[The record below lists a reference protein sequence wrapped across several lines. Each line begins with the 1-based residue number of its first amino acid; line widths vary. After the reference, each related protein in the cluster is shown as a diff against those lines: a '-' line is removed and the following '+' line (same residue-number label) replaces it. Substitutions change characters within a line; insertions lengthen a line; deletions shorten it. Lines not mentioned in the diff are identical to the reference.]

1 MAHSHLLSNLKH
13 YIQQVTISIL
23 RNKSGH
29 DQKKKTAT
37 RDGLK
42 RLPLRSKQP
51 SLVFPYR
58 LRLKFECTTIRA
70 FVVKSLESGTAHAK
84 V

>member
-29 DQKKKTAT
+29 DQKKTAT

-42 RLPLRSKQP
+42 SLPLRSKQP

-70 FVVKSLESGTAHAK
+70 FVVKSLESGIAHAK